1 MTQESRCLVVV
12 PTYDEATNITRLLD
26 SVRHAA
32 PFADVLVVDDGSPDG
47 TAGLVAAHPDFG
59 TRISLLERSEKDGLG
74 AAYRAGFAWA
84 LERDYDRIAQMDADL
99 SHPPERLPALFAALD
114 DADVAVGSRY
124 VDGGGVANWAWQ
136 RRLLS
141 WAGNRYVRAILGTGV
156 HDNTAGFK
164 AFRRSALEQIG
175 VLGSE
180 SNGYSF
186 QIENTWRATQA
197 GLRVEEVPITFTDR
211 TEGQSKMSGAIA
223 LEALSRVLLWRFSE
237 VLTFL
242 AVGAVGYVVDVV
254 AFNAFRVFEPFKAL
268 DPAYARTLA
277 VVLAILVNYIGNRS
291 YTWRDVPSQDR
302 RRELFLFFVFSII
315 GFGFSLVS
323 LVVSHDVLGYT
334 SQLADNVSANVIGL
348 GLGAVFRFWT
358 YRRFVFRAV
367 RAPDRGATSLAVC
380 PPYPVSTSTRGS
392 TPTPAPGATSRS
404 TTSSRRRLR
413 AG

>member
-1 MTQESRCLVVV
+1 VVV
-12 PTYDEATNITRLLD
+12 PTYDEAENIARLLD
-26 SVRHAA
+26 AVREAA
-32 PFADVLVVDDGSPDG
+32 PFADVLVVDDNSPDG
-47 TAGLVAAHPDFG
+47 TAVLVAEHADFG
-59 TRISLLERSEKDGLG
+59 SRVQLLEREGKDGLG
-74 AAYRAGFAWA
+74 AAYRAGFAWGLA
-84 LERDYDRIAQMDADL
+84 RGYDRIAQMDADL
-99 SHPPERLPALFAALD
+99 SHPPDRLPALFAALD

-124 VDGGGVANWAWQ
+124 VTGGGVANWAWR

-141 WAGNRYVRAILGTGV
+141 WAGNRYVRAVLRTGV

-175 VLGSE
+175 VLDSE
-180 SNGYSF
+180 SSGYSF

-197 GLRVEEVPITFTDR
+197 GLAVEEVPITFTDR
-211 TEGQSKMSGAIA
+211 AEGQSKMSTAIA
-223 LEALSRVLLWRFSE
+223 VEALSRVLVWRFSQ

-254 AFNAFRVFEPFKAL
+254 AFNAFRVFEPFRSL

-302 RRELFLFFVFSII
+302 RRELALFFGFSVI
-315 GFGFSLVS
+315 GFGFSLVA
-323 LVVSHDVLGYT
+323 LLVSHDLLGYT

-358 YRRFVFRAV
+358 YQRFVFRAV
-367 RAPDRGATSLAVC
+367 
-380 PPYPVSTSTRGS
+380 
-392 TPTPAPGATSRS
+392 PASAAEAS
-404 TTSSRRRLR
+404 RLR
-413 AG
+413 QDRREGVDAA

>member
-1 MTQESRCLVVV
+1 V
-12 PTYDEATNITRLLD
+12 RLLG
-26 SVRHAA
+26 R
-32 PFADVLVVDDGSPDG
+32 
-47 TAGLVAAHPDFG
+47 AG
-59 TRISLLERSEKDGLG
+59 KDGLG

-84 LERDYDRIAQMDADL
+84 LDHGYDRIAQMDADL

-114 DADVAVGSRY
+114 RAVVAVGSRY
-124 VDGGGVANWAWQ
+124 VTGGGVAIWAWR

-141 WAGNRYVRAILGTGV
+141 WAGNRYVRAVLRTGV

-175 VLGSE
+175 VLDSE
-180 SNGYSF
+180 SSGYSF

-197 GLRVEEVPITFTDR
+197 GLAVEEVPIIFTDR
-211 TEGQSKMSGAIA
+211 AEGQSKMSTAIA
-223 LEALSRVLLWRFSE
+223 VEALSRVLVWRFSQ

-254 AFNAFRVFEPFKAL
+254 AFNAFRLVEPFRAL

-302 RRELFLFFVFSII
+302 RRELALFFGFSVI
-315 GFGFSLVS
+315 GFGFSLVA

-334 SQLADNVSANVIGL
+334 SPLADNISANVIGL

-358 YRRFVFRAV
+358 YKHFVFRAA
-367 RAPDRGATSLAVC
+367 RASGAEASRFRQDRPEGVEAA
-380 PPYPVSTSTRGS
+380 
-392 TPTPAPGATSRS
+392 
-404 TTSSRRRLR
+404 
-413 AG
+413 